1 MRTPEAIIADLR
13 NTLYWSQPNIK
24 FNELSALINELEAL
38 VTPTE
43 EVISSEIVEEIVVEE
58 TIPETTEFS
67 IVDIIE
73 EAPVVKEP
81 VVAKK
86 TTKKK

>member
-13 NTLYWSQPNIK
+13 HTLYWSQPNIK
-24 FNELSALINELEAL
+24 FNEFTSLINELEAL

-43 EVISSEIVEEIVVEE
+43 EVIEEI
-58 TIPETTEFS
+58 
-67 IVDIIE
+67 IVE
-73 EAPVVKEP
+73 EAPVIEEP

>member
-1 MRTPEAIIADLR
+1 MRTPEAIISDLR
-13 NTLYWSQPNIK
+13 NVLYWSQPNIK
-24 FNELSALINELEAL
+24 FDELSALVNELEVL

-43 EVISSEIVEEIVVEE
+43 EVIEETIVEETPVVE
-58 TIPETTEFS
+58 
-67 IVDIIE
+67 
-73 EAPVVKEP
+73 KP

>member
-1 MRTPEAIIADLR
+1 MRTPEAIIADLK
-13 NTLYWSQPNIK
+13 NVLYWSQPNIK

-43 EVISSEIVEEIVVEE
+43 EVISSEIVEETPIVE
-58 TIPETTEFS
+58 
-67 IVDIIE
+67 
-73 EAPVVKEP
+73 EP

-86 TTKKK
+86 GAKKK

>member
-1 MRTPEAIIADLR
+1 MRTPEAIIADLK
-13 NTLYWSQPNIK
+13 NVLYWSQPNIK

-43 EVISSEIVEEIVVEE
+43 EVISSEIVEEIVEE